1 METVDKINIE
11 ILEKSKE
18 FFSDLLGII
27 LCGSAGKNKFIEN
40 WSDLDY
46 IIITK
51 TTNLLKIQEFLNYFS
66 SCKIHIG
73 TTFFTQNELAK
84 MLIPQ
89 RCIITFY
96 EISNGKNKILFQEQT
111 LKLPIVSIEDVC
123 QNYKSELAKTII
135 SVKRSNYNEFRPL
148 FKKLV
153 LIKKLLL
160 EAQSVI
166 KYDFK
171 EIDIA
176 IKQFYPK
183 DKVSLCELFNR
194 RRELSVCQLYSIINN
209 YLIDMDL

>member
-1 METVDKINIE
+1 
-11 ILEKSKE
+11 
-18 FFSDLLGII
+18 
-27 LCGSAGKNKFIEN
+27 
-40 WSDLDY
+40 
-46 IIITK
+46 
-51 TTNLLKIQEFLNYFS
+51 
-66 SCKIHIG
+66 
-73 TTFFTQNELAK
+73 